1 VFDAGGRLLVV
12 RRARPPAAG
21 RWSIPGGRV
30 ESGESLAAA
39 VEREVAE
46 ETGLRVRADHI
57 VGRVEIPAGDGN
69 VFDVT
74 DFRATLL
81 DNSADPVAGD
91 DAAEAAW
98 VDRRQLADLDCSPG
112 LAAALEDWKVWGA
125 H

>member
-1 VFDAGGRLLVV
+1 VFDARGRLLVV
-12 RRARPPAAG
+12 RRGRPPAAG

-46 ETGLRVRADHI
+46 ETGLRVRADYV
-57 VGRVEIPAGDGN
+57 VGTVEIPAGDGN

-81 DNSADPVAGD
+81 DDSADPVAGD

-98 VDRRQLADLDCSPG
+98 VDREQFVDLDCSPG
-112 LAAALEDWKVWGA
+112 LAATLEGWRVWDAG
-125 H
+125 